1 MEKIESACGTSVKY
15 NLDNSIFILSF
26 YYIIYYI
33 NDQMYSN
40 DTLLRNFKTVSLYN

>member
-15 NLDNSIFILSF
+15 NLDNNIFILS
-26 YYIIYYI
+26 